1 MSTVTPILRFIS
13 TPSSLAAKS
22 EQKFNTPV
30 SRANIDDSTFCGIS
44 LANSTIA
51 GSTVKAETNV
61 SITVLVR
68 TTKVRGLSPKV
79 IYFTNSIVVIA
90 PSRLRKQAVIIIF
103 LIGTVFKKLLYIKVE
118 KNRQTNPSTESKL

>member
-1 MSTVTPILRFIS
+1 M
-13 TPSSLAAKS
+13 
-22 EQKFNTPV
+22 
-30 SRANIDDSTFCGIS
+30 
-44 LANSTIA
+44 
-51 GSTVKAETNV
+51 